1 MFYGNNMTLLRVM
14 GFETELITKAVSSTL
29 GAGASAAKS
38 ILSSQAQKQAAR
50 NAKAVS
56 DHNQEFITS
65 KANIIGEET
74 TENSLRMRQEANRKM
89 GEARTDAGSSSV
101 VTDGSIAMRDI
112 DLATRLE
119 TEILDSMRSG
129 FNQANNLKQE
139 GRTRKM
145 TNQAR
150 INGYKT
156 NAGSTLLSGF
166 DTTVSQTSDA
176 SLGWYK
182 YYDALSKREQGK

>member
-145 TNQAR
+145 TDQA
-150 INGYKT
+150 
-156 NAGSTLLSGF
+156 
-166 DTTVSQTSDA
+166 
-176 SLGWYK
+176 
-182 YYDALSKREQGK
+182 

>member
-1 MFYGNNMTLLRVM
+1 
-14 GFETELITKAVSSTL
+14 
-29 GAGASAAKS
+29 
-38 ILSSQAQKQAAR
+38 
-50 NAKAVS
+50 
-56 DHNQEFITS
+56 
-65 KANIIGEET
+65 
-74 TENSLRMRQEANRKM
+74 M
-89 GEARTDAGSSSV
+89 GEARTDAGSASV

-145 TNQAR
+145 TDQAR

-182 YYDALSKREQGK
+182 YYDALSKREQGKQKLTVEILDGDQAAFCRKDFLARFEVNHTGIVIKNMTHG